1 MELKKE
7 LKKDSD
13 KLCITLEGNLDTST
27 APSLETDLIKELVG
41 VKEVDLDLTK
51 LIYISSAG
59 LRLLLLM
66 MKAVKVPKNLTV
78 INPNKTVKDVLK
90 ISGFDNLITI
100 INK

>member
-13 KLCITLEGNLDTST
+13 KLYITLEGNLDTST
-27 APSLETDLIKELVG
+27 APSLEADLVKELVG
-41 VKEVDLDLTK
+41 VKEVELDLTK